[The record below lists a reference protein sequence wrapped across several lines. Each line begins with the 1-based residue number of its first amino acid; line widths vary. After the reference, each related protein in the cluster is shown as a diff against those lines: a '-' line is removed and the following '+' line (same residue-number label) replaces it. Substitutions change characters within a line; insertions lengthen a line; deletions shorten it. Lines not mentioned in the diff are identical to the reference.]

1 MYPVNLMMKMYQDV
15 IRQCEGYTQ
24 NKPEVVDYCEP
35 FRDVSH
41 KILKVYV
48 PKRNL
53 KKLLL
58 SRPYYKSF
66 ADSWPPCCFH

>member
-1 MYPVNLMMKMYQDV
+1 MWDRISCLERMYPVNLMMKMYQDV

-48 PKRNL
+48 PKR
-53 KKLLL
+53 KFEEITTIAALL
-58 SRPYYKSF
+58 
-66 ADSWPPCCFH
+66 